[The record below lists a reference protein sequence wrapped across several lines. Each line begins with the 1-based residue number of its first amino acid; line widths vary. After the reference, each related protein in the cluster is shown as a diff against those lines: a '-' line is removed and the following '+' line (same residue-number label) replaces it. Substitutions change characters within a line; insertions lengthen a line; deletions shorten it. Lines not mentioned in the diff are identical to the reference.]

1 MGKHQIVVNE
11 CTQTYLACD
20 NTNAQV
26 LLVTGGYYYDFDGNY
41 GGYLSST
48 EVSLATTCIGE
59 IGKQ

>member
-1 MGKHQIVVNE
+1 MGEHQIVVNA
-11 CTQTYLACD
+11 CTQMYSTCD

-48 EVSLATTCIGE
+48 EVSFSRGNNLYW
-59 IGKQ
+59 